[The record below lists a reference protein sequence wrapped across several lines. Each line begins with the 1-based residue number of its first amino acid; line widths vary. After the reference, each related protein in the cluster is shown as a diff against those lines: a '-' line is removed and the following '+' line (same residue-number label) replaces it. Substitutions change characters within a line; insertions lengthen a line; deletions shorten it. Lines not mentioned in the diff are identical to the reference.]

1 MVGVTQREERILELL
16 RSGEPYSVVRLS
28 EELGVSSVTIRNDLK
43 NLDAKGL
50 VVRTR
55 GTAIA
60 ADCPQMAQRQSSR
73 MAEKEMIARTAA
85 SFVKDND
92 TVMITNGSTCSL
104 IARYLFGRKDVK
116 VVTNSTLLLP
126 YARANTG
133 LRVTL
138 IGGEFRPQAEA
149 IVGPAAVAQIED
161 YHVPVTFFGT
171 DGITIEHGLTT
182 ALIEN
187 ADVVRRMCAQATK
200 RILVVDS
207 SKFGRRGFVRIMPI
221 TDIDTI
227 ITDAGV
233 PPEAV
238 EKLQDLGVEVIVA
251 K

>member
-1 MVGVTQREERILELL
+1 MIGISQREEQILQLL
-16 RSGEPYSVVRLS
+16 RSGEEYSVVRLS

-43 NLDAKGL
+43 NLDAKGM

-60 ADCPQMAQRQSSR
+60 ADCPQMAQRQSSHI
-73 MAEKEMIARTAA
+73 AEKEAIARAAA
-85 SFVKDND
+85 SLVKDND

-104 IARYLFGRKDVK
+104 IARYLFGSKDVK

-133 LRVTL
+133 LAVTI

-149 IVGPAAVAQIED
+149 MVGPAAVAQIED
-161 YHVPVTFFGT
+161 YHVPITFFGT

-187 ADVVRRMCAQATK
+187 AEVVRRMCAQATK

-207 SKFGRRGFVRIMPI
+207 SKFGNRGFVRIMPI
-221 TDIDTI
+221 ADIDTI

-233 PPEAV
+233 PEDIV
-238 EKLQDLGVEVIVA
+238 GQLKELGVEVVIA
-251 K
+251 N